1 MEHQPAV
8 DFGSILSLSPSEVD
22 PILHLVFHGISWHF
36 MAILPSLEMA
46 PTGTTRS
53 SSSFSARRE
62 APAATTATTATT
74 DMTDMATAEAKHLD
88 RKHVVFGEIV
98 REDGQVG
105 RCWDYPLVN

>member
-1 MEHQPAV
+1 MA
-8 DFGSILSLSPSEVD
+8 I
-22 PILHLVFHGISWHF
+22 HGVSWHF

-105 RCWDYPLVN
+105 RCWDYPLVNIQKAMENHHGKINYK